1 MEYLINQFIEYL
13 HREKNTSRNT
23 VLSYRRDLK
32 KMAVYFEEA
41 GLKNIE
47 EVTEADLKSYLS
59 DMKKAEFAP
68 STISRNTASMRA
80 FFHYLFKKGMIYEDP
95 SEGLKAPK
103 IQKKAPEFLTV
114 EEVDRLLRQP
124 NPETGKGMRDKAM
137 LELLYATGMRV
148 SELLNLQ
155 TEDVNLSFG
164 YVICHD
170 SEKERVLPIGNVSK
184 DALAV
189 YMDKARGFFVKDTK
203 ETTLFT
209 NCSGKA
215 MSRQGFWKVL
225 KGYAEAAGIHR
236 DITPHTLRHSFAV
249 HMLQNGA
256 DIKSVQEMLGHSDI
270 SSTQIYLGLDPVKMR
285 DVYMKAHPRS

>member
-1 MEYLINQFIEYL
+1 MEHLINEFMEYLQN
-13 HREKNTSRNT
+13 EKNISGNT
-23 VLSYRRDLK
+23 ELSYRRDLK
-32 KMAVYFEEA
+32 KMVAYFDQA
-41 GLKNIE
+41 GVQKME
-47 EVTEADLKSYLS
+47 EVTEADLKVYLGG
-59 DMKKAEFAP
+59 MRKEKFAP
-68 STISRNTASMRA
+68 ATISRNIASIRA
-80 FFHYLFKKGMIYEDP
+80 FFHYLLKKGIIREDP
-95 SEGLKAPK
+95 SEYLKAPK
-103 IQKKAPEFLTV
+103 IQKKTPEFLTV

-124 NPETGKGMRDKAM
+124 SSDTGKGIRDKAM

-155 TEDVNLSFG
+155 TEDINLSFG

-170 SEKERVLPIGNVSK
+170 SEKERVLPIGNVSR
-184 DALAV
+184 DALV
-189 YMDKARGFFVKDTK
+189 RYMDKARKLFVKDTK
-203 ETTLFT
+203 ETALFT

-270 SSTQIYLGLDPVKMR
+270 SSTQVYLGLDPVKMR

>member
-1 MEYLINQFIEYL
+1 MEHLINEFMEYLQN
-13 HREKNTSRNT
+13 EKNISGNT
-23 VLSYRRDLK
+23 ELSYRRDLK
-32 KMAVYFEEA
+32 KMAAYFDQT
-41 GLKNIE
+41 GVQKME
-47 EVTEADLKSYLS
+47 EVTEADLKVYLGE
-59 DMKKAEFAP
+59 MRKEKFAP
-68 STISRNTASMRA
+68 ATISRNIASIRA
-80 FFHYLFKKGMIYEDP
+80 FFHYLLKKGIIREDP
-95 SEGLKAPK
+95 SEYLKAPK
-103 IQKKAPEFLTV
+103 IQKKTPEFLTV

-124 NPETGKGMRDKAM
+124 SSETGKGIRDKAM

-155 TEDVNLSFG
+155 TEDINLSFG

-184 DALAV
+184 DALV
-189 YMDKARGFFVKDTK
+189 RYMDKARKLFVKDTK
-203 ETTLFT
+203 ETALFT

-270 SSTQIYLGLDPVKMR
+270 SSTQVYLGLDPVKMR